1 MAMTGIN
8 WGEAAQRAIRRDWD
22 WLLAN
27 LPVLP
32 RRISTQMYL
41 GIGGALMMTLL
52 AGSVAWISFEVVGR
66 FQTRITENAVPEL
79 TAAFDLA
86 RSSGNLV
93 AVGPRLTAAD
103 SEGQFTLAAFEAA
116 AVRAELDAALAGFG
130 GQGEDVARIR
140 ELSAEISEDIARLE
154 SDQRQILELN
164 SRAALI
170 SGQIAVLRDELA
182 GMLGP
187 AIDDQLFFLA
197 TGIRDDPALSAG
209 PDAQIGE
216 HVTAEELNVYRRL
229 TDLQADS
236 NIAVQ
241 VLASAFILD
250 QAAAVE
256 PLRERFEAA
265 AERIQLGL
273 AGLAGH
279 PIQGLLAPVFSQLQG
294 LALAESGGFDTVE
307 NTLRLTQQQDET
319 MVRSQTNAGLLGLH
333 VDYLVR
339 AASGD
344 AASASADASNSI
356 QTGRLLLLAIT
367 ALAVAGGVFIAWL
380 YVGRVI
386 TARIDQLA
394 VWMRRL
400 ANGDLEAREVV
411 AGNDEIAELG
421 EALEVF
427 RRHALEVQRL
437 NLVEELAQQLQE
449 NNEELAAAVAQLQRA
464 QGQIVAQENLAA
476 LGELTAAVA
485 HEIRNPLNFIKNF
498 SEASAELIEE
508 LGDITDPETGE
519 VDEEGQEILLEVAND
534 LEENLERIRNHCQRA
549 EHIVT
554 NMLRMGRGSGE
565 LQPTDINH
573 LITLHAKLAFQ
584 GARSKDPDLQA
595 DLAYELD
602 PEIGQL
608 MVIPQDMGRVILN
621 LVANACYAVDER
633 WRGSLAGP
641 QNSDDAGP
649 RIKLSSERNP
659 ENVEIRVRDNGPG
672 IPEDVVDKIFNPFF
686 TTKPTDQGTG
696 LGLSISNDIVVG
708 RGGTMSVESEPGQFT
723 EFTIRIPLDPPRASA
738 PEAVEAGSPG

>member
-1 MAMTGIN
+1 MALTGN
-8 WGEAAQRAIRRDWD
+8 RWARAAGDAIRADWD

-27 LPVLP
+27 RPALP
-32 RRISTQMYL
+32 RRIATQMYL
-41 GIGGALMMTLL
+41 GIGGALVMTLL
-52 AGSVAWISFEVVGR
+52 AGTVALISFEVVGR
-66 FQTRITENAVPEL
+66 FQTQITENAVPEL

-86 RSSGNLV
+86 RISGNLV
-93 AVGPRLTAAD
+93 AVGPRLASAD
-103 SEGQFTLAAFEAA
+103 SLEQFDLAAEEAA
-116 AVRAELDAALAGFG
+116 AVRAELDAVLAGFA
-130 GQGEDVARIR
+130 GQGEDVAQIR
-140 ELSAEISEDIARLE
+140 QLSAAISQDIARLE
-154 SDQRQILELN
+154 DDQRQILELN
-164 SRAALI
+164 AQAALI
-170 SGQIAVLRDELA
+170 SDQIALLRDDLA
-182 GMLGP
+182 GLLGP

-209 PDAQIGE
+209 PGTRIGD
-216 HVTAEELNVYRRL
+216 HLTSEELNVYRRL
-229 TDLQADS
+229 TDLQADA

-279 PIQGLLAPVFSQLQG
+279 PIQGMLAPAFGRLQG
-294 LALAESGGFDTVE
+294 LALTESGGFDTME
-307 NTLRLTQQQDET
+307 NKLRITQQQADT
-319 MVRSQTNAGLLGLH
+319 MSHSQASAGILGLH
-333 VDYLVR
+333 VDNLVR

-344 AASASADASNSI
+344 AASASIDASNSI
-356 QTGRLLLLAIT
+356 QVGRLFLFAIT
-367 ALAVAGGVFIAWL
+367 ALAVAGGLLIAWL

-400 ANGDLEAREVV
+400 AGGDLEAREVV

-421 EALEVF
+421 ETLEVF

-449 NNEELAAAVAQLQRA
+449 NNKELEAAVAELRRA
-464 QGQIVAQENLAA
+464 QGQIVAQEKLAA

-498 SEASAELIEE
+498 SEASEELLEE
-508 LGDITDPETGE
+508 LGDVADPESGE
-519 VDEEGQEILLEVAND
+519 IDEDGREIIAEVATD
-534 LEENLERIRNHCQRA
+534 LEDNLERIRNHCQRA
-549 EHIVT
+549 ENIVT

-565 LQPTDINH
+565 LQATDINH
-573 LITLHAKLAFQ
+573 LISLHAKLAFQ

-602 PEIGQL
+602 PDVGQV

-621 LVANACYAVDER
+621 LVSNACYAVDER
-633 WRGSLAGP
+633 WRGTVAGSSP
-641 QNSDDAGP
+641 SNGGDSGP
-649 RIKLSSERNP
+649 RIRLSSAKDP
-659 ENVEIRVRDNGPG
+659 ENVEIRVRDNGSG
-672 IPEDVVDKIFNPFF
+672 IPADVVDKIFNPFF

-696 LGLSISNDIVVG
+696 LGLSISNDIVVR

-723 EFTIRIPLDPPRASA
+723 EFTIRFPVEPPLAG
-738 PEAVEAGSPG
+738 AVEAS

>member
-1 MAMTGIN
+1 MALTGIN
-8 WGEAAQRAIRRDWD
+8 WGETAKRAIRRDWD

-27 LPVLP
+27 LPALP
-32 RRISTQMYL
+32 RRIATQMYL
-41 GIGGALMMTLL
+41 GIGGALVMTLL

-66 FQTRITENAVPEL
+66 FQTRITESAVPEL

-86 RSSGNLV
+86 RTSGNLV
-93 AVGPRLTAAD
+93 AVGPRLAAAD
-103 SEGQFTLAAFEAA
+103 SAGNFALAAEEAA
-116 AVRAELDAALAGFG
+116 AVRAELDAALAGFA
-130 GQGEDVARIR
+130 GQGEDVTRVR
-140 ELSAEISEDIARLE
+140 ELSAAISEDIARLE
-154 SDQRQILELN
+154 TDQRQILELN

-170 SGQIAVLRDELA
+170 SGQIAILRDELA

-197 TGIRDDPALSAG
+197 TGIRDDPELSAG
-209 PDAQIGE
+209 PESQIGE
-216 HVTAEELNVYRRL
+216 YRTAEELNVYRRL

-279 PIQGLLAPVFSQLQG
+279 PIQGLLSPVFGQLQG

-307 NTLRLTQQQDET
+307 NTLRLTQQQADT
-319 MVRSQTNAGLLGLH
+319 MSRSQANAGVLGLH
-333 VDYLVR
+333 VDNLVR

-367 ALAVAGGVFIAWL
+367 ALAVAGGVLIAWI

-400 ANGDLEAREVV
+400 AAGNLEVREVV
-411 AGNDEIAELG
+411 AGHDEIAELG
-421 EALEVF
+421 ETLEVF

-449 NNEELAAAVAQLQRA
+449 NNKELEAAVTELRRA
-464 QGQIVAQENLAA
+464 QGQIVAQEKLAA

-498 SEASAELIEE
+498 SEASEE
-508 LGDITDPETGE
+508 LLEEMGDITDPETGE
-519 VDEEGQEILLEVAND
+519 IDEEGREIILEVTTD
-534 LEENLERIRNHCQRA
+534 LEENLERIRGHCERA
-549 EHIVT
+549 ENIVT

-565 LQPTDINH
+565 LQATDINH

-602 PEIGQL
+602 PEIGEL

-621 LVANACYAVDER
+621 LVANACYAVDQR
-633 WRGSLAGP
+633 WRGSIAGP
-641 QNSDDAGP
+641 VQSVADDAGP
-649 RIKLSSERNP
+649 RIRLSSAKDP
-659 ENVEIRVRDNGPG
+659 ESVEIRVRDNGPG

-696 LGLSISNDIVVG
+696 LGLSISNDIIVR

-723 EFTIRIPLDPPRASA
+723 EFTIRIPVDPPQAGV
-738 PEAVEAGSPG
+738 PEAV

>member
-1 MAMTGIN
+1 MG
-8 WGEAAQRAIRRDWD
+8 GAIRRDWD

-27 LPVLP
+27 LPALP
-32 RRISTQMYL
+32 RRIATQMYL
-41 GIGGALMMTLL
+41 GIGGALVMTLL

-86 RSSGNLV
+86 RISGNLV
-93 AVGPRLTAAD
+93 AVGPRLASAD
-103 SEGQFTLAAFEAA
+103 SADQFNLAAEEAA
-116 AVRAELDAALAGFG
+116 AVRAELDSALAEFA
-130 GQGEDVARIR
+130 GQGEDVTRVR
-140 ELSAEISEDIARLE
+140 ELSAAISEEIAQLE

-164 SRAALI
+164 ARAALI
-170 SGQIAVLRDELA
+170 SGQIALLRDELA

-197 TGIRDDPALSAG
+197 TGIRDDPAQSAD
-209 PDAQIGE
+209 PDSQVGE
-216 HVTAEELNVYRRL
+216 YRTQEELNVYRRL
-229 TDLQADS
+229 TDLQADA

-250 QAAAVE
+250 QAAEVE

-273 AGLAGH
+273 AGLADH
-279 PIQGLLAPVFSQLQG
+279 PIRGLLSPVFGQLQG
-294 LALAESGGFDTVE
+294 LALAESGGFDTME
-307 NTLRLTQQQDET
+307 NTLRLTQRQAET
-319 MVRSQTNAGLLGLH
+319 MSRSQADAAILGLH
-333 VDYLVR
+333 VDNLVR

-344 AASASADASNSI
+344 AASASVDASNSI
-356 QTGRLLLLAIT
+356 QAGRLMLIAIT
-367 ALAVAGGVFIAWL
+367 ALAVAGGLLIAWL

-400 ANGDLEAREVV
+400 AGGDLEAREVV

-421 EALEVF
+421 ETLEVF

-449 NNEELAAAVAQLQRA
+449 NNKELEAAVAELRRA
-464 QGQIVAQENLAA
+464 QGQIVAQEKLAA

-498 SEASAELIEE
+498 SEASEE
-508 LGDITDPETGE
+508 LLEEMGDVTDPESGE
-519 VDEEGQEILLEVAND
+519 IDEEGREIIIEVADD
-534 LEENLERIRNHCQRA
+534 LEGNLERIRNHCERA
-549 EHIVT
+549 ENIVT

-565 LQPTDINH
+565 LQATDINH

-595 DLAYELD
+595 DLTYQLD
-602 PEIGQL
+602 EGIGQV

-633 WRGSLAGP
+633 WRGGAGGP
-641 QNSDDAGP
+641 APSNGDDAGP
-649 RIKLSSERNP
+649 RIELSSGRDP
-659 ENVEIRVRDNGPG
+659 ENVEIRIRDNGSG
-672 IPEDVVDKIFNPFF
+672 IPKDVVDKIFNPFF

-696 LGLSISNDIVVG
+696 LGLSISNDIIVR

-723 EFTIRIPLDPPRASA
+723 EFTIRFPVEPPLAG
-738 PEAVEAGSPG
+738 AVEAS

>member
-1 MAMTGIN
+1 MG
-8 WGEAAQRAIRRDWD
+8 GAIRRDWD

-27 LPVLP
+27 LPALP
-32 RRISTQMYL
+32 RRIATQMYL
-41 GIGGALMMTLL
+41 GIGGALVMTLL

-86 RSSGNLV
+86 RISGNLV
-93 AVGPRLTAAD
+93 AVGPRLASAD
-103 SEGQFTLAAFEAA
+103 SADQFNLAAEEAA
-116 AVRAELDAALAGFG
+116 AVRAELDSALAGFA
-130 GQGEDVARIR
+130 GQGEDVTRVR
-140 ELSAEISEDIARLE
+140 ELSAAISEEIAQLE

-164 SRAALI
+164 ARAALI
-170 SGQIAVLRDELA
+170 SGQIALLRDQLA

-187 AIDDQLFFLA
+187 AIDDQLFYLA
-197 TGIRDDPALSAG
+197 TGIRDDPALSAD
-209 PDAQIGE
+209 PDSQVGE
-216 HVTAEELNVYRRL
+216 YRTQGELNVYRRL
-229 TDLQADS
+229 TDLQADA

-273 AGLAGH
+273 AGLGDH
-279 PIQGLLAPVFSQLQG
+279 PIRGLLSPVFGQLQG
-294 LALAESGGFDTVE
+294 LALAEAGGFDTME
-307 NTLRLTQQQDET
+307 NTLRLTQRQAET
-319 MVRSQTNAGLLGLH
+319 MSRSQADAAILGLH
-333 VDYLVR
+333 VDDLVR

-344 AASASADASNSI
+344 AASASMDASNSI
-356 QTGRLLLLAIT
+356 QAGRLMLIAIT
-367 ALAVAGGVFIAWL
+367 ALAVAGGLLIAWL

-400 ANGDLEAREVV
+400 AGGDLEAREFV

-421 EALEVF
+421 ETLEVF

-449 NNEELAAAVAQLQRA
+449 NNKELEAAVAELRRA
-464 QGQIVAQENLAA
+464 QGQIVAQEKLAA

-498 SEASAELIEE
+498 SEASEE
-508 LGDITDPETGE
+508 LLEEMGDVTDPESGE
-519 VDEEGQEILLEVAND
+519 IDEEGREIIIEVSED
-534 LEENLERIRNHCQRA
+534 LEGNLERIRNHCERA
-549 EHIVT
+549 ENIVT

-565 LQPTDINH
+565 LQATDINH

-595 DLAYELD
+595 DLTYQLD
-602 PEIGQL
+602 EGIGQV

-633 WRGSLAGP
+633 WRGGAGGP
-641 QNSDDAGP
+641 APSNGDDAGP
-649 RIKLSSERNP
+649 RIELSSGRDP
-659 ENVEIRVRDNGPG
+659 ENVEIRIRDNGSG
-672 IPEDVVDKIFNPFF
+672 IPKDVVDKIFNPFF

-696 LGLSISNDIVVG
+696 LGLSISNDIIVR

-723 EFTIRIPLDPPRASA
+723 EFTIRIPVDPPVAGA
-738 PEAVEAGSPG
+738 PEAV